1 MIRWILV
8 WLRELPLRIIEWM
21 ADGLEWLFRWFAGGA
36 EEGFWGWVRSGLSK
50 LFWVAVRLV
59 AYPVSGLFLRGSG
72 KRAYWWSMPAV
83 LLGLFVIGSLVVWGW
98 YRERI
103 LTRYLVRVQSAYSK
117 GEVREGE
124 GRRYAERW
132 IRDEGFSGPE
142 KELLYGLICMQNGS
156 VTSGVNSLLA
166 METGRRV
173 LEILSPEDSK
183 GLGVAHFWRAG
194 EYLQGIESLEGDEFG
209 ARLEKVRWHVERT
222 SGVAPGQIALLR
234 GRLASW
240 ENDLKGADAEYR
252 KAWEAS
258 PGVGVEIA
266 QMYRRYGD
274 TTNAD
279 RVLRESAERL
289 LGVLGAEPRNRVVRE
304 QAALAYEELGQW
316 RDAEGILVDGLQW
329 SRDELSGGK
338 SSASASGVSMLG
350 GHYERR
356 MDRAL
361 GSAIESEVDYR
372 ELSYSILRIVRL
384 RGVTQGMIQ
393 RVIKLGQERG
403 WGEMLVRF
411 QQEAQGWLVEG
422 GDPAVVHLGLGVIN
436 WGLGELEKGRWHVE
450 QGVRIDGRVRSI
462 ALELVDWLRGE
473 IAQGWQGRLVELD
486 RWVSEANSGESIGET
501 SVGEKR

>member
-21 ADGLEWLFRWFAGGA
+21 ADGLEWVFRWFAGGGD
-36 EEGFWGWVRSGLSK
+36 EGFWGWIRSGFNK
-50 LFWVAVRLV
+50 LFWIAVRLV

-83 LLGLFVIGSLVVWGW
+83 MVGLFVIGSLVVWGL

-117 GEVREGE
+117 GEGREGE

-194 EYLQGIESLEGDEFG
+194 EYLQGIEKLEGDELE
-209 ARLEKVRWHVERT
+209 ARLEKVRWHVDRT
-222 SGVAPGQIALLR
+222 SGVAPGQTSLLR

-316 RDAEGILVDGLQW
+316 RVAEGVLVDGLQW
-329 SRDELSGGK
+329 SREDLSAGK
-338 SSASASGVSMLG
+338 SNAGASGISMLG

-361 GSAIESEVDYR
+361 GITIESEVDYR
-372 ELSYSILRIVRL
+372 ELSYSILRTVRL
-384 RGVTQGMIQ
+384 LGVTQGLIQ
-393 RVIKLGQERG
+393 RVSKLGQERG
-403 WGEMLVRF
+403 WAEVLSRL
-411 QQEAQGWLVEG
+411 QQGAPGWWVEG
-422 GDPAVVHLGLGVIN
+422 GDPAVAHLGLGVIN

-450 QGVRIDGRVRSI
+450 QGVRIDGRVRRI
-462 ALELVDWLRGE
+462 ALELVDRLQE
-473 IAQGWQGRLVELD
+473 VIAQGWRERVGELD
-486 RWVSEANSGESIGET
+486 RWISEANSGESIGEN